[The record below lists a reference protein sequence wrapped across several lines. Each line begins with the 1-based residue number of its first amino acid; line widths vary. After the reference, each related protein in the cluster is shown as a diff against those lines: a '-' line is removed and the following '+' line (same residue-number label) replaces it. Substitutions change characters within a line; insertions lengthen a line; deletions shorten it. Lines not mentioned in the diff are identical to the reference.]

1 MKDLGNNK
9 VQQQDESWTKKT
21 EETDNS
27 SGYEQTDHLRSSGYL
42 LHEYIDTNE
51 KDYVRIEFV
60 SIYEV
65 ISDI

>member
-51 KDYVRIEFV
+51 KDYVRI
-60 SIYEV
+60 
-65 ISDI
+65 